1 MNPEREQTHP
11 MKKIAFFQRS
21 ELTAALWAFRQ
32 EFLIVGI
39 LSFLSNLL
47 MLSPTIYMLQVFD
60 RVIPSQSEL
69 TLVAVSLITLFLFG
83 VMACSEWLRSRVLV
97 RAGMRFDEQL
107 STRVFNASFEAYLS
121 QSSTSP
127 SRAFGDLIQIRQFL
141 TGNGIFALF
150 DAPWAPIY
158 IGVTFLLHPWL
169 GILSL
174 VFAVVQAALAWFGHR
189 HTVAPAEEAATAASD
204 TNSYLQSKLRNAEVL
219 ESMGMIGNLQKRWRL
234 QHHDAMDKNASA
246 QGLTHRV
253 TAWSKFIRYSQQSLA
268 LGAGALL
275 VIDGQLSPGAMIA
288 ANVLMGR
295 ALAPIDQLVG
305 TWRSFVSTRAAFGR
319 LERLLQ
325 GHPERDPA
333 LSRVAPTGAITLRGV
348 VASAEGRNT
357 PILKNISFAVAA
369 GSVVAVLGPSGS
381 GKSTLARALV
391 GIWPELSGEVL
402 LDDIPM
408 ERWSRTELG
417 PHLGYLPQDVELF
430 EGSIAENIAR
440 LGKVDSAKV
449 IEAARCAG
457 MHDMILRFPKGY
469 DTPIGEA
476 GGLLSGG
483 QRQRIGLARAVYGEP
498 ALIVL
503 DEPNANLDEA
513 GENALLRTVQALKAK
528 GKTVILITHRP
539 GAIAVA
545 DRLII
550 LRDGEIFADGPK
562 DTVMPGLRPAS
573 PARPT
578 RPPPPAAPPV
588 TALESPQPA

>member
-1 MNPEREQTHP
+1 
-11 MKKIAFFQRS
+11 MKKIAFFNRS
-21 ELTAALWAFRQ
+21 ELTATLWAFRQ

-60 RVIPSQSEL
+60 RVMTSQSEL
-69 TLVAVSLITLFLFG
+69 TLIAVSLITLFLFG

-158 IGVTFLLHPWL
+158 IAVTFLLHPWL

-174 VFAVVQAALAWFGHR
+174 IFAVVQAALAWFGHR
-189 HTVAPAEEAATAASD
+189 HTVAPAEEAASASSD
-204 TNSYLQSKLRNAEVL
+204 TSSYLQSKLRNAEVL
-219 ESMGMIGNLQKRWRL
+219 ESMGMIGNLQQRWNHKHL
-234 QHHDAMDKNASA
+234 AWMDKNSAA

-275 VIDGQLSPGAMIA
+275 VIDGQLWPCAMSA

-319 LERLLQ
+319 LEKLLLD
-325 GHPERDPA
+325 HPERDPA
-333 LSRVAPTGAITLRGV
+333 LSRVAPTGAITLRRV
-348 VASAEGRNT
+348 VASAEGRDS
-357 PILKNISFAVAA
+357 PILKNISFAIAA
-369 GSVVAVLGPSGS
+369 GTVVAVLGPSGS
-381 GKSTLARALV
+381 GKSTLARAMV

-402 LDDIPM
+402 LDDMPM

-440 LGKVDSAKV
+440 LGAVDSAKV

-457 MHDMILRFPKGY
+457 MHDMILCFPKGY

-483 QRQRIGLARAVYGEP
+483 QRQRIGLARAIYGEP

-513 GENALLRTVQALKAK
+513 GENALLQTVRALKAK
-528 GKTVILITHRP
+528 RKTVILITHRP

-545 DRLII
+545 DRLI
-550 LRDGEIFADGPK
+550 LLHDGEIFADGPK
-562 DTVMPGLRPAS
+562 DAVLAGLRQP
-573 PARPT
+573 RPSAAAT
-578 RPPPPAAPPV
+578 PPAPPV
-588 TALESPQPA
+588 PARAPALGSPQAA